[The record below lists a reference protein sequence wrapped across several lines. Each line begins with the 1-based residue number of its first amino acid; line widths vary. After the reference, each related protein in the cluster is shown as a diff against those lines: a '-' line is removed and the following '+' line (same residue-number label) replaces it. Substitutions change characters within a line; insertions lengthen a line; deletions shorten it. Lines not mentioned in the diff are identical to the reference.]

1 MLDQIPLADND
12 FTILSVDPGT
22 IFTGY
27 AIIKADYQSLKMT
40 EAKAWTV
47 DASGLIDDTGWDS
60 ELYGNR
66 FARIKQQG
74 YKFHSYLRMYDPLY
88 VVCESPFYNPRRP
101 NAYGALLEVVFTL
114 RETLY
119 RWDRWKM
126 FHQIDP
132 ATAKKSIGVAGN
144 SGDKSLVKQK
154 LLSLDEF
161 KNVGI
166 EDFDEHSADALLI
179 AKCLFDRIKAS
190 EV

>member
-1 MLDQIPLADND
+1 
-12 FTILSVDPGT
+12 
-22 IFTGY
+22 
-27 AIIKADYQSLKMT
+27 
-40 EAKAWTV
+40 
-47 DASGLIDDTGWDS
+47 
-60 ELYGNR
+60 
-66 FARIKQQG
+66 
-74 YKFHSYLRMYDPLY
+74 
-88 VVCESPFYNPRRP
+88 
-101 NAYGALLEVVFTL
+101 
-114 RETLY
+114 
-119 RWDRWKM
+119 M